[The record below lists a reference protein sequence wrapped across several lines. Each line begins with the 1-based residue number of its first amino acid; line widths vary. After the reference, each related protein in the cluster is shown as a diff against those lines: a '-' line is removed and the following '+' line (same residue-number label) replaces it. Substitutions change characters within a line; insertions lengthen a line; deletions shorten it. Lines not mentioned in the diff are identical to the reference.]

1 MSLKDKSLR
10 IRNKRILS
18 DLEELFIIGD
28 YSTTLNK
35 IDSIEMQYLAEEDQ
49 LLCQAYRSACL
60 TSQGELQ
67 KSCEIAQHIVQTRGN
82 NLKHADSVLVASIV
96 LGITLIFLGRLEESL
111 KFCDQA
117 DEIILTLD
125 SKSRI
130 TKSHQANVLFARG
143 TNYISIGEMKQ
154 GLECLLRSVP
164 LYEEVGN
171 NRMLAS
177 AHNNIG
183 ENYRLTG
190 KLEQALNYY
199 NQSRNT
205 SDMAGF
211 EEFKGIALGNIGIIQ
226 FQQGFIDEAA
236 DTLDQAI
243 DILVKPNQATFL
255 ISVISY
261 AAIVAIEH
269 NKRGEAEFLVKRME
283 TIDENVNSR
292 FTSQHYR
299 VTKAILLKTS
309 QNAENQETAR
319 KLFEDI
325 VEEDISNF
333 EVCVISLLNLCNI
346 LLTQLRNAD
355 NEELLTKIL
364 EYVKMAQE
372 IAADQGMSWFRAE
385 TYWLQSQISLIGLDF
400 ENARILLNQAQH
412 IAEQDGLHQL
422 ARRIS
427 SEYDALLEEQDIWAE
442 LSKEKA
448 PISERVKA
456 AHIDEHV
463 ERMAK
468 LQEADGPEI
477 VNEEPIQFMLMAA
490 YGGYNVVSKE
500 FQEGFKVDESLVSGF
515 ISALTTFS
523 DEVFS
528 QPLDRIKVGEYIMLL
543 RAELPFLFCYVFK
556 GESYPAMQKMNQLIE
571 TLKNDTPLWRKLER
585 TIETGAVDTQA
596 NQEVGRF
603 VTQLFQS
610 VI

>member
-60 TSQGELQ
+60 ASQGELQ

-528 QPLDRIKVGEYIMLL
+528 RPLDRIKVGEYIMLL

-596 NQEVGRF
+596 NQEVSRF